1 MRAARVLVVA
11 AVLATLVAAPLAR
24 ADGDPAS
31 DWLLTQP
38 TFVPSDDGVPPAYA
52 AQLRATVAAAKAR
65 GYRIRV
71 ALIGTQYDLGSVYS
85 LWRQPNQY
93 ALFLGK
99 ELYFV
104 YTGRL
109 LVVFPNGLATSVG
122 GKAAPA
128 SQQAVVARI
137 APPGARPAALASA
150 ATRAVVR
157 LAADAGVVIAAAPLS
172 GRTKPVPS
180 SNNRDRVTIAAVAL
194 LVVAAIAVVLLI
206 RRRRR
211 VSA

>member
-1 MRAARVLVVA
+1 MRRALLLAAALA
-11 AVLATLVAAPLAR
+11 ALAAAPLAR

-65 GYRIRV
+65 GYGIRV
-71 ALIGTQYDLGSVYS
+71 ALLGTQYDMGSVYS
-85 LWRQPNQY
+85 LWRQPKEY

-104 YTGRL
+104 YPGRL
-109 LVVFPNGLATSVG
+109 LVVFPNGLATTVG
-122 GKAAPA
+122 GRAAPA

-137 APPGARPAALASA
+137 APPGARPAALAAA

-157 LAADAGVVIAAAPLS
+157 LAADRGVVIAAPPLS
-172 GRTKPVPS
+172 GKKTTPAS
-180 SNNRDRVTIAAVAL
+180 SNSRDRVTIAAAAL
-194 LVVAAIAVVLLI
+194 LAAAAVAVVMLI